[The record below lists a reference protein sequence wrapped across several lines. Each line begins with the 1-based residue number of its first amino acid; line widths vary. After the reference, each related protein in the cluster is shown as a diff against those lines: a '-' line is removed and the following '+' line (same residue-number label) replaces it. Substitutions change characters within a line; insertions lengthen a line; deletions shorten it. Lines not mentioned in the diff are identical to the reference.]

1 MPPPLYESLPTDDA
15 AHHLIQPAW
24 QKRHRRTLTWTAVGA
39 VAFFLLIAIASF
51 RGSPQPK
58 KLHWAP
64 ATHADAGKRVYLRVG
79 ALGVEG
85 FGSALQHF
93 KQSIV
98 LSRALNATLLLAAEQ
113 SEHQYSTSAIYNG
126 VRDAAALDV
135 HNACRVKDHLPSAR
149 RNELVRGW
157 CAGDAAAVAEMDRI
171 VAEMADCTG
180 ILDMDEH
187 ETTEDLNGCITAW
200 VRERLAPA
208 APPARLPPLTVP
220 PTRPVTVGIHI
231 RWGDAASAAHAA
243 PASSVPTHFRG
254 SMNTP
259 ALRRILA
266 DLRASPLGAHGL
278 RLTVAMEHAD
288 ARVLAALGEPDYTL
302 LDSRGGAGGALADLH
317 ALGNQDVLLLGE
329 SSWGVLVHLVAPP
342 GLTIVEFS
350 GGNKY
355 VNATGFG
362 RDVVFL
368 EGYTPEVLAA
378 GWPRVDVP

>member
-1 MPPPLYESLPTDDA
+1 MPGKE
-15 AHHLIQPAW
+15 QR
-24 QKRHRRTLTWTAVGA
+24 QRR
-39 VAFFLLIAIASF
+39 LLSRRECAECAEMI
-51 RGSPQPK
+51 G
-58 KLHWAP
+58 
-64 ATHADAGKRVYLRVG
+64 DRVPS
-79 ALGVEG
+79 E
-85 FGSALQHF
+85 GSACPFNALPSRSCKNVLLAHF

-98 LSRALNATLLLAAEQ
+98 LE
-113 SEHQYSTSAIYNG
+113 
-126 VRDAAALDV
+126 
-135 HNACRVKDHLPSAR
+135 
-149 RNELVRGW
+149 
-157 CAGDAAAVAEMDRI
+157 
-171 VAEMADCTG
+171 
-180 ILDMDEH
+180 DM
-187 ETTEDLNGCITAW
+187 NGCITAW